1 MDDTAAFSQ
10 LCFSRSTGLPASMGK
25 ATEDLKC
32 KVPGQ
37 VKEDFAALARRVGST
52 ESELLRDMVM
62 VRLYGHEQ
70 VARMHDERLRFAA
83 GIGPQSTPV
92 EGAA

>member
-1 MDDTAAFSQ
+1 MDDTATASQ

-25 ATEDLKC
+25 ATADLKT
-32 KVPGQ
+32 KVPEG
-37 VKEDFAALARRVGST
+37 VKEDFAAEARKLGLN

-70 VARMHDERLRFAA
+70 VARMHAERLRFAA
-83 GIGPQSTPV
+83 GIGPETTPA
-92 EGAA
+92 GGQL